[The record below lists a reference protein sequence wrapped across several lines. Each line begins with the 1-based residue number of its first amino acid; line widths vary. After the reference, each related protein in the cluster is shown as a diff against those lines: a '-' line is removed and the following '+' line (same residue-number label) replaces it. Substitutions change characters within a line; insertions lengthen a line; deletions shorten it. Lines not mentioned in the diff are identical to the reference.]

1 MGNNCCTDRSDSKGE
16 SGGRST
22 GGGGGGSTSAGKSKS
37 GLSSSKLVAVDAL
50 FNKTKDQLAD
60 NTSEYNVLKANRNL
74 MEKQW
79 VEKKAK
85 EDHAPF
91 EVGEVVSV
99 AMGGRSRDGEVQEVK
114 EGACTVKWI
123 GANPVYAPPE
133 DISIERLTHTAPP
146 ASWAETMYDAER
158 ANIFL
163 PEMLAIWDEYA
174 GSDAVML
181 NWKDHEKLVEDYCG
195 RLKKHIYEIWVAE
208 GAMKTNVP
216 AKYLEDAKPKIQKA
230 LLEKTD
236 DVVRQTDRWATQIWK
251 EMPKTKSE
259 GITKEV
265 FLEKYYLRLT
275 AAIPLTRI
283 CARAIIKAMAES
295 TIREVKALQIH
306 LRRSQYGW

>member
-16 SGGRST
+16 PGGRST
-22 GGGGGGSTSAGKSKS
+22 STGKSNS
-37 GLSSSKLVAVDAL
+37 WMLSSKLVAVDAL

-60 NTSEYNVLKANRNL
+60 DNSEYSQLKANRNL

-99 AMGGRSRDGEVQEVK
+99 DMGGRSRDGEVQEVK

-133 DISIERLTHTAPP
+133 DISVERLTHTAPP
-146 ASWAETMYDAER
+146 ASWAETMYDTER

-163 PEMLAIWDEYA
+163 PEMLAIWDEYV
-174 GSDAVML
+174 GSDVVL
-181 NWKDHEKLVEDYCG
+181 NWKAHETLVEDYCG

-208 GAMKTNVP
+208 GAMNDRVP

-236 DVVRQTDRWATQIWK
+236 DVVRQSDRWATQIWK
-251 EMPKTKSE
+251 SMPKTKTE

-295 TIREVKALQIH
+295 TIREIKALQLH